1 VRQIP
6 LYGCSIVGELTYL
19 SHSAIFVF
27 VNLDSIRTS
36 IDLPR
41 DLHRRLHEAAAR
53 KGCSAR
59 QLILRSI
66 ERAVEESTPKRPRRR
81 LSLDRPIVPSRGK
94 TFDLTN
100 EQIHDL
106 IEFP

>member
-1 VRQIP
+1 MKSSR
-6 LYGCSIVGELTYL
+6 
-19 SHSAIFVF
+19 
-27 VNLDSIRTS
+27 DSIRTS

-59 QLILRSI
+59 QLILASI
-66 ERAVEESTPKRPRRR
+66 EQAVTQAEPSRPRRR
-81 LSLDRPIVPSRGK
+81 LSLDPPLVRAHGRRP
-94 TFDLTN
+94 FDLTN
-100 EQIHDL
+100 DQIYDL